1 MTVSREAVLAKL
13 RDGIVVFDIE
23 GVKKAAE
30 EAIKIGLSSYEAV
43 MEGMSKGMD
52 LVGKKYEEGEYFLA
66 ELIMAGETMK
76 EGLAVLQP
84 YMDKEKR
91 APVGV
96 VVLGTVQG
104 DLHDI
109 GKNVVATLLTA
120 AGFEVH
126 DVGVDVAPEKFAETV
141 RETKANIVGLSA
153 LLTTTMVN
161 MKGVI
166 EALEKAGVRKQV
178 KVVVGGAPLTD
189 EYAKTIGAD
198 GYARDA
204 VMGVEICRAWMK
216 GKK

>member
-1 MTVSREAVLAKL
+1 LSKL
-13 RDGIVVFDIE
+13 RDGIVTFDIE
-23 GVKKAAE
+23 GIKKAAE
-30 EAIKIGLSSYEAV
+30 EAIKAEISPYEAV

-76 EGLAVLQP
+76 EGLSVLKP
-84 YMDKEKR
+84 YLDKEKR

-109 GKNVVATLLTA
+109 GKNVVSTLLTA

-126 DVGVDVAPEKFAETV
+126 DLGVDVPPEKFVEEV
-141 RETKANIVGLSA
+141 KSSKAQILGVSA

-161 MKGVI
+161 MKAII
-166 EALEKAGVRKQV
+166 EQLERASVRKQV
-178 KVVVGGAPLTD
+178 KVLVGGAPLTE
-189 EYAKTIGAD
+189 EYAKSIGAD
-198 GYARDA
+198 AYARDA
-204 VMGVEICRAWMK
+204 VAGVEICRAWV
-216 GKK
+216 KKK